1 MSGGAAQE
9 NWRGFFVFASR
20 WIAKSRLSTQIPRLI
35 KVIGCQSWHTSERRE
50 MGGMGMEGGIFPIW
64 GFLNLIYWASMG

>member
-50 MGGMGMEGGIFPIW
+50 MGGTGMEV
-64 GFLNLIYWASMG
+64 GFSPFGDF